1 MKSFLL
7 GGVKMSSV
15 LGDLGLLILRVFAG
29 LSLAYAHGWS
39 KVPPGEQFVK
49 TVTSLGFPAEMAYLT
64 MLTEFFG
71 GLALAAGLLTR
82 PVALAMMVNF
92 SVAGFMAHAPDPYV
106 RKELPFMFLAVAT
119 MFLCVGGGRFSVDRL
134 LKK

>member
-1 MKSFLL
+1 MKSLL
-7 GGVKMSSV
+7 FGGVRMNSA
-15 LGDLGLLILRVFAG
+15 LGDAGLLVLRVFTG

-39 KVPPGEQFVK
+39 KVPPGADFVK

-82 PVALAMMVNF
+82 PVALAMVINF
-92 SVAGFMAHAPDPYV
+92 AVAGFVAHATDPYV
-106 RKELPFMFLAVAT
+106 RKELPFLFLAVAT
-119 MFLCVGGGRFSVDRL
+119 MFLCVGAGRFSVDRM

>member
-1 MKSFLL
+1 MKTLL
-7 GGVKMSSV
+7 FGGVKLNSAV
-15 LGDLGLLILRVFAG
+15 GDLGLLILRVFAG
-29 LSLAYAHGWS
+29 LSLAFAHGWS
-39 KVPPGEQFVK
+39 KVPPGEGFVK

-82 PVALAMMVNF
+82 PVALAMMINF
-92 SVAGFMAHAPDPYV
+92 SVAGFMSHAADPYL
-106 RKELPFMFLAVAT
+106 RKELPFLFLAVAT
-119 MFLCVGGGRFSVDRL
+119 MFLCVGAGRFSVDRL

>member
-1 MKSFLL
+1 MKTVLF
-7 GGVKMSSV
+7 GGVKLNSAI
-15 LGDLGLLILRVFAG
+15 GDLGLLILRVFAG
-29 LSLAYAHGWS
+29 LSLALAHGWS
-39 KVPPGEQFVK
+39 KVPPGEAFVQ

-82 PVALAMMVNF
+82 PVALAMVINF
-92 SVAGFMAHAPDPYV
+92 SVAGFMSHAADPYL

-119 MFLCVGGGRFSVDRL
+119 MFLFVGAGRFSVDRM

>member
-1 MKSFLL
+1 MKSLL
-7 GGVKMSSV
+7 FGGVKLNSAI
-15 LGDLGLLILRVFAG
+15 GDLGLLVLRVFTG

-39 KVPPGEQFVK
+39 KVPPGADFIK

-71 GLALAAGLLTR
+71 GLALAVGLLTR
-82 PVALAMMVNF
+82 PVALAMVMNF
-92 SVAGFMAHAPDPYV
+92 AVAGFMAHAADPYL
-106 RKELPFMFLAVAT
+106 RKELTFLFLAVAA
-119 MFLCVGGGRFSVDRL
+119 MFLCVGAGRFSVDRV

>member
-1 MKSFLL
+1 MRTFLL
-7 GGVKMSSV
+7 GGVKLNSAI
-15 LGDLGLLILRVFAG
+15 GDLGLLILRVFAG
-29 LSLAYAHGWS
+29 LSLAFAHGWS
-39 KVPPGEQFVK
+39 KVPPGEEFVK

-82 PVALAMMVNF
+82 PVALAMMINF
-92 SVAGFMAHAPDPYV
+92 SVAGFMSHAADPYL

-119 MFLCVGGGRFSVDRL
+119 MFFFVGAGRFSVDRM

>member
-1 MKSFLL
+1 MKSFLF
-7 GGVKMSSV
+7 GSVKMNSA

-82 PVALAMMVNF
+82 PVALAMMINF
-92 SVAGFMAHAPDPYV
+92 SVAGFLSHAADPYV
-106 RKELPFMFLAVAT
+106 RKELPFVFLAVAT

-134 LKK
+134 LKN

>member
-1 MKSFLL
+1 MKTVLF
-7 GGVKMSSV
+7 GGVRLQSAI
-15 LGDLGLLILRVFAG
+15 GDLGLLILRVFAG
-29 LSLAYAHGWS
+29 LSLALAHGWS
-39 KVPPGEQFVK
+39 KVPPGEAFVK

-82 PVALAMMVNF
+82 PVALAMVINF
-92 SVAGFMAHAPDPYV
+92 SVAGFMSHAADPYL

-119 MFLCVGGGRFSVDRL
+119 MFLFVGAGRFSVDRM